1 MCLYRADSKQ
11 KPLICQY
18 CRCKCS
24 SKSNM
29 VSSEAVRG
37 LMLVQKLWQS
47 KDFFDKKWVGN
58 FSNPLK
64 INNFLFVK
72 INVC

>member
-18 CRCKCS
+18 CSCKCS

-47 KDFFDKKWVGN
+47 KETFPSLISV
-58 FSNPLK
+58 
-64 INNFLFVK
+64 
-72 INVC
+72 

>member
-29 VSSEAVRG
+29 GSSEAVRG
-37 LMLVQKLWQS
+37 LMLVQKFWQS
-47 KDFFDKKWVGN
+47 EDFFDKKWVGN
-58 FSNPLK
+58 FFQPIENKQFSFCK
-64 INNFLFVK
+64 D
-72 INVC
+72 